1 MMAQQIGHDENGALL
16 PGWKVVER
24 EDGGYFLSP
33 PETPIA
39 VLTPEQARARRS
51 RNIAIAVIL
60 FAMVALFFAMT
71 IVRLGGHAMD
81 RI

>member
-1 MMAQQIGHDENGALL
+1 MTE
-16 PGWKVVER
+16 
-24 EDGGYFLSP
+24 
-33 PETPIA
+33 PEIVP
-39 VLTPEQARARRS
+39 VPLTPEQARARRS
-51 RNIAIAVIL
+51 RNIALAVIL

>member
-1 MMAQQIGHDENGALL
+1 MTE
-16 PGWKVVER
+16 
-24 EDGGYFLSP
+24 
-33 PETPIA
+33 PEIVPVA
-39 VLTPEQARARRS
+39 LTPEQVRARRT
-51 RNIAIAVIL
+51 RNIALALIL